1 MTRGP
6 RRSRR
11 RPQQSRSRGP
21 GTPSPGRAGRRLPW
35 PAGSRVEGGL
45 VNTENSSRSEKEET
59 EAPKKGGPA
68 DAGDASAAG
77 AVSPQMPSPT
87 PALGDDGEP
96 PAEREGLGWT
106 GAAASPGLPAPPTG
120 PDAGAPPTGPDAAA
134 AAGNSSGPAMPVQPG
149 ASGPPELS
157 LPVDARTIPV
167 GRPVDDPLE
176 LERPGPTIPSV
187 PDPGAPEE
195 EGRPPIEDTAVRRR
209 SLFTAAPASGP
220 AEQVPA
226 EPDPV
231 PDRGRAPEG
240 RIAGDSGWRT
250 EPPQAPGAGRQAFT
264 TRPRGGAG
272 AAGPGGPVD
281 RVGQDAPAARSSR
294 SALKGRH
301 AADDDVPLDGST
313 VVGHPK
319 SRTAAHWAGI
329 LVSIVALPIAWFFL
343 HDGASAA
350 TAAPAEPHVF
360 TTSARGA
367 VELGSGALA
376 LAVALWM
383 ARYTSAG
390 SIVVGVVSILLG
402 LPFLVLP
409 GVMTDVVSP
418 FLDDL
423 NAQSALGTSLSD
435 YLWADAV
442 TGKFLAL
449 GVFMVMVGVVSHSA
463 RRAGRREQEVI
474 DRVRRSD

>member
-1 MTRGP
+1 M
-6 RRSRR
+6 
-11 RPQQSRSRGP
+11 
-21 GTPSPGRAGRRLPW
+21 
-35 PAGSRVEGGL
+35 
-45 VNTENSSRSEKEET
+45 
-59 EAPKKGGPA
+59 
-68 DAGDASAAG
+68 
-77 AVSPQMPSPT
+77 
-87 PALGDDGEP
+87 
-96 PAEREGLGWT
+96 
-106 GAAASPGLPAPPTG
+106 
-120 PDAGAPPTGPDAAA
+120 
-134 AAGNSSGPAMPVQPG
+134 
-149 ASGPPELS
+149 
-157 LPVDARTIPV
+157 
-167 GRPVDDPLE
+167 
-176 LERPGPTIPSV
+176 
-187 PDPGAPEE
+187 
-195 EGRPPIEDTAVRRR
+195 
-209 SLFTAAPASGP
+209 
-220 AEQVPA
+220 
-226 EPDPV
+226 
-231 PDRGRAPEG
+231 
-240 RIAGDSGWRT
+240 
-250 EPPQAPGAGRQAFT
+250 
-264 TRPRGGAG
+264 
-272 AAGPGGPVD
+272 
-281 RVGQDAPAARSSR
+281 
-294 SALKGRH
+294 
-301 AADDDVPLDGST
+301 PLDGST

>member
-1 MTRGP
+1 
-6 RRSRR
+6 
-11 RPQQSRSRGP
+11 
-21 GTPSPGRAGRRLPW
+21 
-35 PAGSRVEGGL
+35 
-45 VNTENSSRSEKEET
+45 
-59 EAPKKGGPA
+59 
-68 DAGDASAAG
+68 
-77 AVSPQMPSPT
+77 
-87 PALGDDGEP
+87 
-96 PAEREGLGWT
+96 
-106 GAAASPGLPAPPTG
+106 
-120 PDAGAPPTGPDAAA
+120 
-134 AAGNSSGPAMPVQPG
+134 MPVQPG

-474 DRVRRSD
+474 DRVRRD